1 MADLLEDLNAT
12 DAGDSTNE
20 DIENIK
26 ISVANER
33 NCPELLS
40 FQGQLV
46 EDLQEMIT
54 SQVRAPPQRQAQCCK
69 HDRPAANMTA
79 LPHVPLQHGPNRNA
93 CDHLRV

>member
-26 ISVANER
+26 VAVANER

-40 FQGQLV
+40 YQGQLV

-54 SQVRAPPQRQAQCCK
+54 SQVRARAS
-69 HDRPAANMTA
+69 RAAEPRRHESQKA
-79 LPHVPLQHGPNRNA
+79 SLKGA
-93 CDHLRV
+93 